1 MIILRAAT
9 AAEICRHAEDAYPS
23 ECCGVILDGARGEEV
38 RRCTNIQDRLH
49 REDPERYPRDSR
61 IAYFMDPGDLY
72 RVFKEAGERGAEI
85 KAFYHSHPDHE
96 AYFSEEDRQRGMA
109 WEEPLYPDTVYIV
122 LSLFGGTVRGMK
134 AFAWHP
140 DTRNFAEISLET
152 ENSA

>member
-1 MIILRAAT
+1 M
-9 AAEICRHAEDAYPS
+9 
-23 ECCGVILDGARGEEV
+23 VLDGKEGEEV

-49 REDPERYPRDSR
+49 REDPQRYPRDAR
-61 IAYFMDPGDLY
+61 IAYFMDPEDLY
-72 RVFKEAGERGAEI
+72 AIFKESSEQGTSI

-134 AFAWHP
+134 AFAWDP
-140 DTRNFAEISLET
+140 EQRNFTEIFLELGPPG
-152 ENSA
+152 